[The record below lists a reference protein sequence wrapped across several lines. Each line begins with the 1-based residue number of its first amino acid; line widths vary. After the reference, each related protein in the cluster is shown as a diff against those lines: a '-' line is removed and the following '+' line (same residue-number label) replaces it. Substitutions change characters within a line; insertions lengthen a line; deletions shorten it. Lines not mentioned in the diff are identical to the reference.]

1 MSRIGSLDC
10 RSFENR
16 IHQLLDDRLSLTG
29 DDLLMA
35 HVAKCAECEK
45 ILNDYESVD
54 DSIKLLPADLAE
66 ILRESEIELDSPAF
80 ASRRFL
86 LLASLAAMIVIS
98 LNVFHGLDRD
108 RTSGVSP
115 MAKRV
120 VTPQFAVASHQVAES
135 RQLFSNHSDQPQ
147 IRRTPDSSPF
157 SPNFSVINSIPSINL
172 PTVPS
177 WDDISQTLDPLQPV
191 LNYSSRIPAV
201 RPVHC
206 SLNVTLNWL
215 KHSLL
220 KPERKPDLGFWID
233 PNMLAAV

>member
-1 MSRIGSLDC
+1 VSRIGSLDC
-10 RSFENR
+10 RSFEDR
-16 IHQLLDDRLSLTG
+16 IHQLLDDRLTLTG

-35 HVAKCAECEK
+35 HAARCAECEK

-54 DSIKLLPADLAE
+54 DSVKLLPAELAE
-66 ILRESEIELDSPAF
+66 ILRESEVKLVSPTF
-80 ASRRFL
+80 ASRRL
-86 LLASLAAMIVIS
+86 VLLASLAAMIVIS
-98 LNVFHGLDRD
+98 LNIFHGLDHD
-108 RTSGVSP
+108 RTNGLSP
-115 MAKRV
+115 VAKRALA
-120 VTPQFAVASHQVAES
+120 PQLAVASHQAVKPD
-135 RQLFSNHSDQPQ
+135 QLVSSQSAQPKK
-147 IRRTPDSSPF
+147 RHTPDSSPF
-157 SPNFSVINSIPSINL
+157 SPDFSFSNSIPSI

-177 WDDISQTLDPLQPV
+177 WGEISQTLDPLAPV

-206 SLNVTLNWL
+206 SLNVTINWL